1 MCNEQ
6 RRRIA
11 LDQIRNDWSQT
22 RIPLRF
28 PEGLPNLAPLDS
40 IRITDPNAIIRAQP
54 PGRSEA
60 GATAPPEQRPESAQ
74 AGRPAPVAT
83 GSTGSGRPD
92 PAAARSAAAP
102 ASSEAGANAPPEQRT
117 ESLQAG
123 RPAPEATGP
132 TGSGRPDPAAAP
144 PAAAPASSEAGAN
157 ASPEQ
162 RAESLPAGRPA
173 PKATGPTGSG
183 RPDTA
188 AAPPLT
194 DPTASPFAAELIVR
208 RWSWP
213 GPGGKPVYN
222 FRSDGREFG
231 NSARGGRCLIV
242 ADGFYEFTTPEVA
255 PGAPKPK
262 RKHKW
267 LFTKPGEEWF
277 CIAGLWRAT
286 PEVGE
291 AYTMLTCPPGPD
303 VAPYHGRQVVVLDRA
318 DWAAWLDVS
327 NPAARF
333 CRPLPAGT
341 LAVEQVQ

>member
-40 IRITDPNAIIRAQP
+40 IRITDSNAIIRAAAP
-54 PGRSEA
+54 AGSEA
-60 GATAPPEQRPESAQ
+60 GASAPPEQRA
-74 AGRPAPVAT
+74 
-83 GSTGSGRPD
+83 
-92 PAAARSAAAP
+92 
-102 ASSEAGANAPPEQRT
+102 

-132 TGSGRPDPAAAP
+132 TGSGRPDPAADP
-144 PAAAPASSEAGAN
+144 
-157 ASPEQ
+157 SP
-162 RAESLPAGRPA
+162 L
-173 PKATGPTGSG
+173 
-183 RPDTA
+183 
-188 AAPPLT
+188 
-194 DPTASPFAAELIVR
+194 AAELVIR

-255 PGAPKPK
+255 PGAPKPR

-286 PEVGE
+286 AEVGE

-318 DWAAWLDVS
+318 DWAAWLDDS
-327 NPAARF
+327 NPAAHF